1 MGKHA
6 AGTHNR
12 PAAGHRIFALRPATV
27 LLSGAVCAAVVGT
40 TPAAADDRPAVGP
53 IGQLPIFP
61 GAAQAQELGI
71 AALGAIDPGANP
83 LVPADPGQARTIT
96 GQPAHDLAAS
106 VMTALDIAPVAA
118 APAAIADPEPVPLPT
133 PADQLRVGSV
143 QIDRPGFVPP
153 DIAVRINEGA
163 LAAETGL
170 SDTLDATGMDPA
182 RSDVI
187 ADKVIGNAAVGAVI
201 GNALATPFATV
212 GVVAGGAI
220 GLIVGIPFAPAG
232 LVYMPILAG
241 TAAYTLIAG
250 TATATGA
257 LIGGA
262 VGAIEGS
269 TAPLPAAPAP

>member
-40 TPAAADDRPAVGP
+40 TPAVADDRPAVAP
-53 IGQLPIFP
+53 IGQFPIVP

-71 AALGAIDPGANP
+71 TPLGAIDFGATP
-83 LVPADPGQARTIT
+83 LVPAALGQLRADTE
-96 GQPAHDLAAS
+96 QQAPDLAAS
-106 VMTALDIAPVAA
+106 VMTALGITPVTA
-118 APAAIADPEPVPLPT
+118 APAVIADPEPGPP
-133 PADQLRVGSV
+133 PDNQLHVGNV
-143 QIDRPGFVPP
+143 RIDRPDFLPP
-153 DIAVRINEGA
+153 DITAQINAGA

-187 ADKVIGNAAVGAVI
+187 AERVIGNAATGAVI
-201 GNALATPFATV
+201 GNAVATPFATV

-232 LVYMPILAG
+232 LVWMPILAA
-241 TAAYTLIAG
+241 TTAYTLIAG
-250 TATATGA
+250 TATAAGA

-269 TAPLPAAPAP
+269 TAPL